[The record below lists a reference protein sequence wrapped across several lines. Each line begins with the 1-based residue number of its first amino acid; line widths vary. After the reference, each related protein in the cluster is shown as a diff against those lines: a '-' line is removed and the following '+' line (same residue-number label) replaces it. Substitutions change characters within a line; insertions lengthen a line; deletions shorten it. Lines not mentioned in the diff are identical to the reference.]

1 MRVEVLRDGNYKQVE
16 QEELTTDELCDLLD
30 DIRIDSDEFI
40 SQAEIETGYAA
51 ITEAI
56 RRLRR

>member
-1 MRVEVLRDGNYKQVE
+1 MRVEVWRDGNYKQVE

-30 DIRIDSDEFI
+30 DIQIDSDDFI
-40 SQAEIETGYAA
+40 SQEAIDTGYAA